1 MSPDLLERITESLK
15 AALPAGT
22 AFSLGPIATDHPPLM
37 GEELPRVRDM
47 AAKRRG
53 EFMAGRAHARAALA
67 ALGLPP
73 LALPMGADR
82 APAWPPGIVG
92 SISHAGDLVVAVAAP
107 ARLLHGIGI
116 DVEPATPLDEDLL
129 ERVCRPEELTRIRD
143 GSMHAPNP
151 DPLHQDPSHLA
162 KLIFSAKE
170 SVYKCTAPRTGI
182 FLEFGDVEILLD
194 PHQPAF
200 SVQGHGAARGRLGPG
215 LLSGRFVELGG
226 YWITATWQAA

>member
-1 MSPDLLERITESLK
+1 MSPDLLERIAEALK

-37 GEELPRVRDM
+37 GEELPRARDM
-47 AAKRRG
+47 AAKRRV

-73 LALPMGADR
+73 LALPMGANR
-82 APAWPPGIVG
+82 APTWPSGIVG
-92 SISHAGDLVVAVAAP
+92 SISHAGDLVVAVVAP
-107 ARLLHGIGI
+107 VRLLHGIGI

-129 ERVCRPEELTRIRD
+129 ERVCRPEELARIRD

-151 DPLHQDPSHLA
+151 DPSHQA

-170 SVYKCTAPRTGI
+170 SVYKCIAPRIGI
-182 FLEFGDVEILLD
+182 FLEFGDVEILVD

-200 SVQGHGAARGRLGPG
+200 SVRGHGVARGHLGPG

-226 YWITATWQAA
+226 YWVTATWQAA

>member
-1 MSPDLLERITESLK
+1 MSPELLERITESLK

-129 ERVCRPEELTRIRD
+129 ERVCRPEELARIY
-143 GSMHAPNP
+143 GGNMHAPNP
-151 DPLHQDPSHLA
+151 GPSHLA

-170 SVYKCTAPRTGI
+170 SVYKCIAPRTGI

-194 PHQPAF
+194 PHRPAF
-200 SVQGHGAARGRLGPG
+200 SVQGHDAARGHLGPG
-215 LLSGRFVELGG
+215 LLSGRIVELGG